1 MRYTFGLIGSGN
13 MGGAIAR
20 AVSLTLKDGI
30 LADHSPQRAQ
40 ELAAELGFSSG
51 TNEEPHLMGGMLEG
65 IRPTLASRETSPILV
80 SMAAGLTI
88 AQIQQMAGQKYP
100 VIRIMPNT
108 PVAVREG
115 VVLYETS
122 ANVTA
127 DMMDGFLNMMS
138 QAGKLF
144 HLEESLMDVGAA
156 VSGCGPAYAYLILDA
171 MADGGVACG
180 LPRPDAVRFAAQTLL
195 GAAQMVLETGKHP
208 DQLKNNVCSPGG
220 STIQG
225 VRTLEQRAVR
235 AAVMDAVIA
244 ACEKNA
250 ALGK

>member
-1 MRYTFGLIGSGN
+1 
-13 MGGAIAR
+13 
-20 AVSLTLKDGI
+20 
-30 LADHSPQRAQ
+30 
-40 ELAAELGFSSG
+40 
-51 TNEEPHLMGGMLEG
+51 
-65 IRPTLASRETSPILV
+65 
-80 SMAAGLTI
+80 MAAGLTI

-122 ANVTA
+122 A
-127 DMMDGFLNMMS
+127 MSRGYDGWFLNMMS
-138 QAGKLF
+138 QAGKALPPGGISHGRWRGSF
-144 HLEESLMDVGAA
+144 WLR
-156 VSGCGPAYAYLILDA
+156 PAYAYLILDA

-208 DQLKNNVCSPGG
+208 DQLKNDVCSPGG

-225 VRTLEQRAVR
+225 VRHTGTARCSRRSDGRGHCGLR
-235 AAVMDAVIA
+235 
-244 ACEKNA
+244 EKR